1 MRYLTQNVL
10 PSSSINDDIMPF
22 VFQNDVPVDIDPSKD
37 TNSELFLLIFPQIQ
51 DLLQSLGKGALP
63 MFQKR
68 SPQSLVKI
76 NMPLIFIPH
85 LVLVLILNFLNLIP
99 HGRVKR
105 KRTSNLHRR
114 NH

>member
-85 LVLVLILNFLNLIP
+85 LVLILILNFLNLIH